1 MLVGSRSGQLLLLC
15 LLFSFALPAQADPP
29 PLERIPDVLEPWVP
43 WVLEGAGSERCPK
56 IGDVPTCVWPS
67 QLELAADEHGATFTL
82 RVTTDDK
89 QQVVLPGSEEQW
101 PEDVQVDGKPAAVL
115 DGGTPYVM
123 LERGAHAIKGRFS
136 WREMPDS
143 LAAPANLASL
153 AAELLWW
160 QADVMNHNHVDISIS
175 GARIGI
181 GREDD
186 LTWMGHAVRINF
198 NVSGKSL

>member
-143 LAAPANLASL
+143 LAAPANLGVLSLSLRGTHVSLKRPEADIRRPLFLGLGL
-153 AAELLWW
+153 AALTRWS
-160 QADVMNHNHVDISIS
+160 VP
-175 GARIGI
+175 
-181 GREDD
+181 REQECAQESDP
-186 LTWMGHAVRINF
+186 
-198 NVSGKSL
+198 